1 MVNIIKYSSSKRRE
15 WNDFLTGSKNGTFLF
30 NRDYVEYHGE
40 RFTDF
45 SLMVYDGGELIAL
58 LPANIDSDQLVSHGG
73 LSFGGFIVDSR
84 MKVSIMLKIFNELIK
99 LMQAENINKLIYKKI
114 PYIYHSIP
122 SDEDLYALSKI
133 GARLTRRDVSST
145 IYFRNIIPFQ
155 KNRIR
160 AIKKAEHMDIG
171 ARESE
176 DFSSFWRILQSN
188 LWLKHNKYPVH
199 SLDEII
205 YLRNKF
211 PRNIRLFASHKDYV
225 MIAGVVVYESSNV
238 AHVQYIASDPNNN
251 IKGSLDII
259 LSYII
264 KKYSSEKTYFDF
276 GISTENNGIYL
287 NEGLAF
293 FKEGFGARAVV
304 HDFYEVDINE

>member
-155 KNRIR
+155 KIEFEPLKRLNTWILEQE
-160 AIKKAEHMDIG
+160 KAKIFLHFGE
-171 ARESE
+171 
-176 DFSSFWRILQSN
+176 FFNQ
-188 LWLKHNKYPVH
+188 
-199 SLDEII
+199 I
-205 YLRNKF
+205 Y
-211 PRNIRLFASHKDYV
+211 
-225 MIAGVVVYESSNV
+225 G
-238 AHVQYIASDPNNN
+238 
-251 IKGSLDII
+251 
-259 LSYII
+259 
-264 KKYSSEKTYFDF
+264 
-276 GISTENNGIYL
+276 
-287 NEGLAF
+287 
-293 FKEGFGARAVV
+293 
-304 HDFYEVDINE
+304 